1 MEASPDV
8 MDVLRLL
15 LDLRDLDEMGDVA
28 LLDLA
33 RDARIETLGRG
44 QVLHADE
51 HLDRHVY
58 LVEGEVELVADGK
71 IMQTITAGTERALLP
86 VFRIRTHG
94 LVARCTSPARLMVLN
109 QATFEHYAATL
120 RPKQST
126 KDGITVEEYTSSDSL
141 PGLIDEIRQAFYH
154 QEVDLPSM
162 PDMALKI
169 SRAVQSPDADFRQIA
184 TTVQADPVIAARIV
198 QVANSAMYAG
208 VSRVESV
215 QNAITRIGL
224 QTTRVIVMTVV
235 LKNLFTPQSRVVH
248 DRMKAYYLHSI
259 RIGAICHALAARLP
273 DFDPEQA
280 FLAGLMHNIGVL
292 PLLIQADR
300 RTDLNQDPV
309 VLEQLIQ
316 ELAWPV
322 GALLLEQWAF
332 EPQFVTAA
340 KEATN
345 WARDVEEADYCDIVQ
360 VAQLH
365 SVLVGGSKADAPP
378 LVELPAFRRLPM
390 NEIDPVKLVEDARE
404 EIGEIV
410 GLLSG

>member
-1 MEASPDV
+1 MAVPTDV
-8 MDVLRLL
+8 MEVLRVL

-33 RDARIETLGRG
+33 QDARIETLARG
-44 QVLHADE
+44 QVLQADE

-58 LVEGEVELVADGK
+58 LVEGEVELIADGK
-71 IMQTITAGTERALLP
+71 TMQTITAGSERALLP

-94 LVARCTSPARLMVLN
+94 LVARCTRPARLMVLN
-109 QATFEHYAATL
+109 QATFDRYAATL
-120 RPKQST
+120 RPKQNT
-126 KDGITVEEYTSSDSL
+126 DAGIRVEEYASPDAL

-215 QNAITRIGL
+215 HNAITRIGL

-235 LKNLFTPQSRVVH
+235 LKNLFTPQTRLIH
-248 DRMKAYYLHSI
+248 ERMKAYYLDSI
-259 RIGAICHALAARLP
+259 RTGAICHALAARLP
-273 DFDPEQA
+273 GFDPEQA
-280 FLAGLMHNIGVL
+280 FLAGLMHNIGIL
-292 PLLIQADR
+292 PLLVLADS
-300 RTDLNQDPV
+300 RTDLNQDPE
-309 VLEQLIQ
+309 VLEQVIQ

-322 GALLLEQWAF
+322 GALLLEQWGF
-332 EPQFVTAA
+332 EPPFVTAA
-340 KEATN
+340 KEARN
-345 WARDVEEADYCDIVQ
+345 WSRDVEHADYCDIVQ

-365 SVLVGGSKADAPP
+365 SVLVGGSRVEAPP
-378 LVELPAFRRLPM
+378 LNELPAFGRLPM
-390 NEIDPVKLVEDARE
+390 DDVDPVKLVEDARE

-410 GLLSG
+410 GLLV

>member
-1 MEASPDV
+1 METSPDV
-8 MDVLRLL
+8 MDVLRML

-28 LLDLA
+28 LLDLS
-33 RDARIETLGRG
+33 RDARIETLNKS

-58 LVEGEVELVADGK
+58 LVEGEVELVSEGK
-71 IMQTITAGTERALLP
+71 VMQTIKAGTDRALLP
-86 VFRIRTHG
+86 IFRIHTSG
-94 LVARCTSPARLMVLN
+94 LGARCAGKARLLSLN
-109 QATFEHYAATL
+109 EATFEHYAATL
-120 RPKQST
+120 RPRQ
-126 KDGITVEEYTSSDSL
+126 DENAGITVQHFVASGAQPDL
-141 PGLIDEIRQAFYH
+141 VDEIKQAFYH

-162 PDMALKI
+162 PDVALKI
-169 SRAVQSPDADFRQIA
+169 SAAVQSQDADFRQIA

-198 QVANSAMYAG
+198 QVANSAMYVG

-224 QTTRVIVMTVV
+224 QAARVIVMTVV
-235 LKNLFTPQSRVVH
+235 LKNLFTPENPVVRK
-248 DRMKAYYLHSI
+248 RMKAYYLHSI
-259 RIGAICHALAARLP
+259 RVGAICHALATHLP
-273 DFDPEQA
+273 GFDPEKA

-300 RTDLNQDPV
+300 RNDLNQDPA
-309 VLEQLIQ
+309 VLEQVIQ

-332 EPQFVTAA
+332 ESPFVTAA

-345 WARDVEEADYCDIVQ
+345 WAREVKEADYCDIVQ

-365 SVLVGGSKADAPP
+365 SAMVGGSKVDAPA
-378 LVELPAFRRLPM
+378 LIDLPAFKRLPM
-390 NEIDPVKLVEDARE
+390 GEVDPVKLIEDARE
-404 EIGEIV
+404 EIAEIV
-410 GLLSG
+410 SLLSA

>member
-1 MEASPDV
+1 

-33 RDARIETLGRG
+33 QDARIEALGRG
-44 QVLHADE
+44 QILHADE

-58 LVEGEVELVADGK
+58 LVEGEVELVSEGK
-71 IMQTITAGTERALLP
+71 IMQTVTAGSERALLP
-86 VFRIRTHG
+86 VFRVHTHG
-94 LVARCTSPARLMVLN
+94 LGARCTGSARLLSLN
-109 QATFEHYAATL
+109 QATFERYAATL
-120 RPKQST
+120 RTRQGAST
-126 KDGITVEEYTSSDSL
+126 GITVEEYASL
-141 PGLIDEIRQAFYH
+141 EAQPGLIDEIRQAFYH

-162 PDMALKI
+162 PDVALKI
-169 SRAVQSPDADFRQIA
+169 SRAVQSQDADFRQIA

-224 QTTRVIVMTVV
+224 QAARVIVMTVV
-235 LKNLFTPQSRVVH
+235 LKNLFTPKSHSVH
-248 DRMKAYYLHSI
+248 KRMKSYYLHSI
-259 RIGAICHALAARLP
+259 RVGAICHALATRLP
-273 DFDPEQA
+273 GFDPEQA

-300 RTDLNQDPV
+300 RADLNQDPAI
-309 VLEQLIQ
+309 LEQVIQ

-340 KEATN
+340 QEATN
-345 WARDVEEADYCDIVQ
+345 WAREVEQADYCDIVQ

-365 SVLVGGSKADAPP
+365 SALVGGSKVDAPP
-378 LVELPAFRRLPM
+378 LNELPAFKRLPM
-390 NEIDPVKLVEDARE
+390 DEIDPVKLVEDARV

-410 GLLSG
+410 GLLAG

>member
-1 MEASPDV
+1 MDASTDV

-33 RDARIETLGRG
+33 RDARVETLGGG
-44 QVLHADE
+44 QLLHADE

-58 LVEGEVELVADGK
+58 LLEGEVDLIADGK
-71 IMQTITAGTERALLP
+71 TMQTVTAGNERALLP
-86 VFRIRTHG
+86 VFRIHTRG
-94 LVARCTSPARLMVLN
+94 LVARCTRPARLMVLN
-109 QATFEHYAATL
+109 QATFDHYAATL
-120 RPKQST
+120 RPDRGACT
-126 KDGITVEEYTSSDSL
+126 GITVEEYTSSDAL

-235 LKNLFTPQSRVVH
+235 LKNLYTPQTRLIH

-259 RIGAICHALAARLP
+259 RIGAICHALAAHLP
-273 DFDPEQA
+273 GFDPEQA

-300 RTDLNQDPV
+300 RSDLNHDPD
-309 VLEQLIQ
+309 VLEQVIQ

-332 EPQFVTAA
+332 EPPFITAA
-340 KEATN
+340 REATN
-345 WARDVEEADYCDIVQ
+345 WDRDVEEADYCDIVQ

-365 SVLVGGSKADAPP
+365 AVLVGGKRVDAPP
-378 LVELPAFRRLPM
+378 LVELPAFNRLPM
-390 NEIDPVKLVEDARE
+390 GEVDPVKLVEAARE
-404 EIGEIV
+404 EIGEIT
-410 GLLSG
+410 GMLAG

>member
-1 MEASPDV
+1 METSPDV

-33 RDARIETLGRG
+33 QDARIEALGRG
-44 QVLHADE
+44 QILHADE

-58 LVEGEVELVADGK
+58 LVEGEVELVSEGK
-71 IMQTITAGTERALLP
+71 IMQTVTAGSERALLP
-86 VFRIRTHG
+86 VFRVHTHG
-94 LVARCTSPARLMVLN
+94 LGARCTGSARLLSLN
-109 QATFEHYAATL
+109 QATFERYAATL
-120 RPKQST
+120 RTRQGAST
-126 KDGITVEEYTSSDSL
+126 GITVEEYASL
-141 PGLIDEIRQAFYH
+141 EAQPGLIDEIRQAFYH

-162 PDMALKI
+162 PDVALKI
-169 SRAVQSPDADFRQIA
+169 SRAVQSQDADFRQIA

-224 QTTRVIVMTVV
+224 QAARVIVMTVV
-235 LKNLFTPQSRVVH
+235 LKNLFTPKSHSVH
-248 DRMKAYYLHSI
+248 KRMKSYYLHSI
-259 RIGAICHALAARLP
+259 RVGAICHALATRLP
-273 DFDPEQA
+273 GFDPEQA

-300 RTDLNQDPV
+300 RADLNQDPAI
-309 VLEQLIQ
+309 LEQVIQ

-340 KEATN
+340 QEATN
-345 WARDVEEADYCDIVQ
+345 WAREVEQADYCDIVQ

-365 SVLVGGSKADAPP
+365 SALVGGSKVDAPP
-378 LVELPAFRRLPM
+378 LNELPAFKRLPM
-390 NEIDPVKLVEDARE
+390 DEIDPVKLVEDARV

-410 GLLSG
+410 GLLAG

>member
-1 MEASPDV
+1 MEASTDV

-15 LDLRDLDEMGDVA
+15 LDLRDLDEMGNVA

-33 RDARIETLGRG
+33 RDARIETLERG
-44 QVLHADE
+44 QALHADE

-58 LVEGEVELVADGK
+58 LVEGEVELVADSK
-71 IMQTITAGTERALLP
+71 TMQTVTAGSERALLP
-86 VFRIRTHG
+86 VFRIHSRG
-94 LVARCTSPARLMVLN
+94 LIARCNRPARLMVLN
-109 QATFEHYAATL
+109 QATFEHYTATL
-120 RPKQST
+120 RPKRGT
-126 KDGITVEEYTSSDSL
+126 TTGITVEEYTSSDAL
-141 PGLIDEIRQAFYH
+141 PDLIDEIRQAFYH

-169 SRAVQSPDADFRQIA
+169 SRAVQSQDADFRQIA
-184 TTVQADPVIAARIV
+184 TTVQADPVIVARIV

-235 LKNLFTPQSRVVH
+235 LKNLFTPQTRIVH
-248 DRMKAYYLHSI
+248 QRMKAYYLNSI
-259 RIGAICHALAARLP
+259 RLGAICHALASHLSG
-273 DFDPEQA
+273 FDPEQA
-280 FLAGLMHNIGVL
+280 FLAGLIHNIGVL

-300 RTDLNQDPV
+300 RTDLNQDPE
-309 VLEQLIQ
+309 VLEQVIR

-322 GALLLEQWAF
+322 GARLLEQWAF

-340 KEATN
+340 KEATH

-365 SVLVGGSKADAPP
+365 SVLVGGSRVDAPP
-378 LVELPAFRRLPM
+378 LVELPAFKRLPM

-404 EIGEIV
+404 EIREIV
-410 GLLSG
+410 GMLAG